1 LPMKKTLAM
10 IGLSLAAL
18 LALTYAADYARIR
31 YKVAAKQNPFGSV
44 KVYRYYAVEEKARK
58 TEYVFD
64 RADTETCVHS
74 LFPQL
79 GYNPC
84 WYVRRH
90 TQRQTNL

>member
-1 LPMKKTLAM
+1 MRRVLL
-10 IGLSLAAL
+10 IVVLSLGILSAL
-18 LALTYAADYARIR
+18 AYAGDYARIR

-84 WYVRRH
+84 WYVSRH